1 MYFQQFDFV
10 LKYKRKEKTRKETVM
25 GFLSAWFDNLFAVI
39 KTFQIMDFID
49 ILCITF
55 VIFGIFKLVRETRAE
70 QLLKGIVVLV
80 IVYYLSYLLNLTMFT
95 ALLKNFFEF
104 GVIIIL
110 IIFQPEIRK
119 ALEQIGRS
127 NITGKLKFGVSQA
140 AKRDDEF
147 VAAQR
152 KAIEAVASAAML
164 FHKSKTGAL
173 IVFEC
178 STKLGEI
185 IDTGTIIDSEPSVSI
200 ISNLFFNKAPLHDG
214 AVIIRSGRI
223 HAAGCILPLTKN
235 ENLDP
240 NLGTRH
246 RAAIGMSEESDAAIV
261 VVSEETGSIS
271 FVYKG
276 SITRDLTRDTLVE
289 KLNRH
294 IMPVDKTDLVELIP
308 VFSAR
313 RKEKK
318 HEKKQ

>member
-1 MYFQQFDFV
+1 
-10 LKYKRKEKTRKETVM
+10 M
-25 GFLSAWFDNLFAVI
+25 GFLGAWLDNLLAVI

-70 QLLKGIVVLV
+70 QLLKGIIVLV
-80 IVYYLSYLLNLTMFT
+80 IVYYVSYLLNLTMFT

-104 GVIIIL
+104 GVIIL
-110 IIFQPEIRK
+110 FIIFQPEIRK

-127 NITGKLKFGVSQA
+127 NIAKKFKFGVSQT
-140 AKRDDEF
+140 KRDDEI

-164 FHKSKTGAL
+164 FHTSKTGAL

-178 STKLGEI
+178 STKLGDI
-185 IDTGTIIDSEPSVSI
+185 IDTGTIVDAEPTVSI
-200 ISNLFFNKAPLHDG
+200 LGNLFFNKAPLHDG
-214 AVIIRSGRI
+214 AVIIRGGKVY
-223 HAAGCILPLTKN
+223 AAGCILPLTKN
-235 ENLDP
+235 ESIDSE
-240 NLGTRH
+240 LGTRH

-276 SITRDLTRDTLVE
+276 RITRDLTREALVE

-294 IMPVDKTDLVELIP
+294 VLPVEKTDLVELIP
-308 VFSAR
+308 VFSAK

-318 HEKKQ
+318 HEKK

>member
-1 MYFQQFDFV
+1 
-10 LKYKRKEKTRKETVM
+10 M
-25 GFLSAWFDNLFAVI
+25 GFLSAWFDNFLAII
-39 KTFQIMDFID
+39 KTFQIMDFVD

-80 IVYYLSYLLNLTMFT
+80 IVYYLSYVLNLTMFT

-127 NITGKLKFGVSQA
+127 NIAKKFKFGVSQST
-140 AKRDDEF
+140 REDEF
-147 VAAQR
+147 IAAQR
-152 KAIEAVASAAML
+152 RAIEAVASAAML
-164 FHKSKTGAL
+164 FHSSKTGAL

-178 STKLGEI
+178 STKLGDI
-185 IDTGTIIDSEPSVSI
+185 IDTGTIIDAQPSVSI
-200 ISNLFFNKAPLHDG
+200 IGNLFFNKAPLHDG
-214 AVIIRSGRI
+214 AVIVREGKIY
-223 HAAGCILPLTKN
+223 AAGCILPLTKN
-235 ENLDP
+235 EKLDSE
-240 NLGTRH
+240 LGTRH

-276 SITRDLTRDTLVE
+276 KITRDLTREMLVE
-289 KLNRH
+289 KLNH
-294 IMPVDKTDLVELIP
+294 CVLPVEKTDLIELIP
-308 VFSAR
+308 VFSAK

-318 HEKKQ
+318 HEKK

>member
-1 MYFQQFDFV
+1 MDFLGV
-10 LKYKRKEKTRKETVM
+10 
-25 GFLSAWFDNLFAVI
+25 WFDNFLAII

-80 IVYYLSYLLNLTMFT
+80 IVYYLSYILNLTMFT
-95 ALLKNFFEF
+95 ALLRNFFEF
-104 GVIIIL
+104 GVIIIF

-127 NITGKLKFGVSQA
+127 KIAGKFKFGVSQVN
-140 AKRDDEF
+140 KDDELI
-147 VAAQR
+147 AAQR

-164 FHKSKTGAL
+164 FHSSKTGAL

-178 STKLGEI
+178 STKLGDI
-185 IDTGTIIDSEPSVSI
+185 IETGTVIDAEPSVSMLG
-200 ISNLFFNKAPLHDG
+200 NLFFNKAPLHDG
-214 AVIIRSGRI
+214 AVIMRSGKI
-223 HAAGCILPLTKN
+223 HAAGCILPLTRN
-235 ENLDP
+235 ENIDP
-240 NLGTRH
+240 ALGTRH

-271 FVYKG
+271 FVHKG
-276 SITRDLTRDTLVE
+276 KIVRDLTREALVDR
-289 KLNRH
+289 LNRY
-294 IMPVDKTDLVELIP
+294 ILPVEKTDLVELIP
-308 VFSAR
+308 IFSVK

-318 HEKKQ
+318 HEKK

>member
-1 MYFQQFDFV
+1 MDF
-10 LKYKRKEKTRKETVM
+10 LNAWIDN
-25 GFLSAWFDNLFAVI
+25 FLAVI
-39 KTFQIMDFID
+39 KTFQIMDFLD

-80 IVYYLSYLLNLTMFT
+80 IVYYLAYILQLTMFT
-95 ALLKNFFEF
+95 ALLRNFFEF
-104 GVIIIL
+104 GVIIL
-110 IIFQPEIRK
+110 FIIFQPEIRK

-127 NITGKLKFGVSQA
+127 KIGGKFKFGVNPVS
-140 AKRDDEF
+140 KEDEM

-152 KAIEAVASAAML
+152 KATEAVASAAM
-164 FHKSKTGAL
+164 FFQTSKTGAL

-185 IDTGTIIDSEPSVSI
+185 IETGTIIDAEPSVSI
-200 ISNLFFNKAPLHDG
+200 IGNLFFNKAPLHDG
-214 AVIIRSGRI
+214 AVIIRDGRI

-235 ENLDP
+235 ENIDSA
-240 NLGTRH
+240 LGTRH
-246 RAAIGMSEESDAAIV
+246 RAALGMSEESDAAIV

-276 SITRDLTRDTLVE
+276 KIFRDLTRDELVDN
-289 KLNRH
+289 LNRH
-294 IMPVDKTDLVELIP
+294 VLPVEKTDLVELIP
-308 VFSAR
+308 IFSGK

-318 HEKKQ
+318 HEKK

>member
-1 MYFQQFDFV
+1 
-10 LKYKRKEKTRKETVM
+10 M
-25 GFLSAWFDNLFAVI
+25 GFLGVWFDNFLAII

-80 IVYYLSYLLNLTMFT
+80 IVYYLSYILNLTMFT
-95 ALLKNFFEF
+95 ALLRNFFEF
-104 GVIIIL
+104 GVIIIF

-127 NITGKLKFGVSQA
+127 KIAGKFKFGVSQVN
-140 AKRDDEF
+140 KDDELI
-147 VAAQR
+147 AAQR

-164 FHKSKTGAL
+164 FHSSKTGAL

-178 STKLGEI
+178 STKLGDI
-185 IDTGTIIDSEPSVSI
+185 IETGTVIDAEPSVSMLG
-200 ISNLFFNKAPLHDG
+200 NLFFNKAPLHDG
-214 AVIIRSGRI
+214 AVIMRSGKI
-223 HAAGCILPLTKN
+223 HAAGCILPLTRN
-235 ENLDP
+235 ENIDP
-240 NLGTRH
+240 ALGTRH

-271 FVYKG
+271 FVHKG
-276 SITRDLTRDTLVE
+276 KIVRDLTREALVDR
-289 KLNRH
+289 LNRY
-294 IMPVDKTDLVELIP
+294 ILPVEKTDLVELIP
-308 VFSAR
+308 IFSVK

-318 HEKKQ
+318 HEKK